1 MFPFEKECG
10 LKIIKDLV
18 KGDKTLSRIYGFILY
33 TDNDPYV
40 AKVLRDEDF
49 WDALDS
55 ISGANWSIFA
65 VRPLRKGKYS
75 LPASSSS
82 DIISYMVPTWV
93 EPKANMQVL
102 RDFGLENTES
112 LPLFV
117 AFMWDDTDEL
127 NQVAIPIEGKTI
139 DTVYNSLQEIVKVI
153 TKAEAKVLPQYK
165 GTVNVFR
172 NIVTE
177 LNALKFKH
185 SVIKRGK
192 IVYRLSEFLSFFV

>member
-1 MFPFEKECG
+1 MFSFEKECG
-10 LKIIKDLV
+10 LETIKNLV

-33 TDNDPYV
+33 TDKDPYV

-49 WDALDS
+49 WNALDS
-55 ISGANWSIFA
+55 ISGANWPIFS

-75 LPASSSS
+75 IPTSSS

-102 RDFGLENTES
+102 RDFGLENTER

-127 NQVAIPIEGKTI
+127 NQVDIPIEGKGI
-139 DTVYNSLQEIVKVI
+139 DEVYNSIEEIVKVI
-153 TKAEAKVLPQYK
+153 TKAEAEVLPQYK

-185 SVIKRGK
+185 TVINRGK
-192 IVYRLSEFLSFFV
+192 IVYRLSEFLSVFV

>member
-1 MFPFEKECG
+1 MIPFEKECG

-18 KGDKTLSRIYGFILY
+18 KSDKTLSRIYGFILY
-33 TDNDPYV
+33 TDKDPYV

-49 WDALDS
+49 WNALDC
-55 ISGANWSIFA
+55 ISGANWPIFA
-65 VRPLRKGKYS
+65 VRPLRKGQYS
-75 LPASSSS
+75 IPSSGSS

-93 EPKANMQVL
+93 EPRANMQVL
-102 RDFGLENTES
+102 RDFGLEDTGN

-127 NQVAIPIEGKTI
+127 NQVAIPIEGKDI
-139 DTVYNSLQEIVKVI
+139 DTVYNSIEEIVKAI
-153 TKAEAKVLPQYK
+153 TKAESEVLPQYK

-185 SVIKRGK
+185 NVIKRGK
-192 IVYRLSEFLSFFV
+192 IAYRLSEYLGTFV